1 MGSWNAELG
10 TEASSLFPK
19 GISAK
24 AEVGTE
30 NLSPQQKQMNDITLV
45 SHRDYMKRMFSD
57 MTIRDAE
64 RHQDFIEAL
73 YATEAYLVEQALKQ
87 IKNETA
93 KVPLKPSY
101 IFSIASEPMAVNS

>member
-10 TEASSLFPK
+10 TEASSLCPK

-30 NLSPQQKQMNDITLV
+30 NLSPQNKHMNDITLV
-45 SHRDYMKRMFSD
+45 SHRDYMKRMFSG

-64 RHQDFIEAL
+64 RHQSFIEAL
-73 YATEAYLVEQALKQ
+73 YATEAYLVEQARDKQ
-87 IKNETA
+87 KSPAGAE
-93 KVPLKPSY
+93 LKPLY
-101 IFSIASEPMAVNS
+101 IFSIAPQLGAVNN